1 MTERRTKD
9 MRRAVSS
16 GGIRETVLPEFIVF
30 INGALVM
37 ILEMTGSRVLAPH
50 LGASLVVWTSLIGV
64 VLAFMALGA
73 WFGGRTADRC
83 PSTKRLGLILL
94 GAGATTAAAALMHPS
109 VGAFVVVLFPGLHSA
124 AVAASALLLGVPAA
138 LFGMVTPFVIRLRLQ
153 SVGTSGRTVGR
164 LYALS
169 TAGSIVGTFFG
180 GFVLIAWF
188 GSTQILFGISAVMT
202 MLAAFAVGRPT
213 LGGGMLFVCL
223 SCAAMFSGSYGA
235 GRPAEGKPVLV
246 ETPYN
251 ALVIREG
258 RTAEGRLMRVLA
270 TDPGKSQAAVY
281 PEQPDELAF
290 PYTRLFAEGAAL
302 PSRLS
307 RVLMLGGGGYSMA
320 RWLLRPKGPLNG
332 QARLDVV
339 ELDPGMTRVAQ
350 MYFGIPDDRRL
361 RIFHE
366 DARRFLNRTTETYDL
381 IYVDVFGSEYSVPFH
396 VGTVEAARELRRCT
410 APGGVVMVNVISA
423 LEGEKGRL
431 FQAVFH
437 SLQTAFP
444 HVESFAARPSDGREA
459 QNVILVALTGS
470 DTAWPP
476 ALAAHQSVW
485 KDEDI
490 PALTDDYAPV
500 ERYALS
506 LFGE

>member
-1 MTERRTKD
+1 M
-9 MRRAVSS
+9 
-16 GGIRETVLPEFIVF
+16 LPECIVF

-37 ILEMTGSRVLAPH
+37 ILEMTGSRILAPH

-73 WFGGRTADRC
+73 WLGGRAADRC
-83 PSTKRLGLILL
+83 PSAKRLGLILL
-94 GAGATTAAAALMHPS
+94 GAGVTTAAAALVHPQ
-109 VGAFVVVLFPGLHSA
+109 VGALVVVLFPGLHAA
-124 AVAASALLLGVPAA
+124 AVVAAALLLGVPAA
-138 LFGMVTPFVIRLRLQ
+138 LFGMVTPFVIRLRLK

-169 TAGSIVGTFFG
+169 TAGSIVGTFLG
-180 GFVLIAWF
+180 GFVLIAWL

-202 MLAAFAVGRPT
+202 ALAVFAAGRPT
-213 LGGGMLFVCL
+213 LGEHVLFVCL
-223 SCAAMFSGSYGA
+223 ICAAVFSGSYGV
-235 GRPAEGKPVLV
+235 GRLADGKPTLV

-281 PEQPDELAF
+281 PDKPDELAF

-302 PSRLS
+302 PPRLS

-320 RWLLRPKGPLNG
+320 RWLLRPDGPLGG

-350 MYFGIPDDRRL
+350 TYFGVPDDRRL

-366 DARRFLNRTTETYDL
+366 DARRFLNRTEETYDL

-396 VGTVEAARELRRCT
+396 VGTVEAARELRRCSV
-410 APGGVVMVNVISA
+410 PGGVVMVNVISA

-444 HVESFAARPSDGREA
+444 RVESFAARPLDVREP
-459 QNVILVALTGS
+459 QNVILIALTGN
-470 DTAWPP
+470 DKDWPP
-476 ALAAHQSVW
+476 ALAAHQAVW
-485 KDEDI
+485 KDEEI

-500 ERYALS
+500 ERYVFS
-506 LFGE
+506 LLGE